1 MERMVKQV
9 NFNNELA
16 KKAEDI
22 NALMCD
28 VLNEDTG
35 YAEYLMDAMRYS
47 VNGGG
52 KRLRPMLMEETCKMF
67 PRKDAPELMCFMAA
81 LELIHSY
88 SLVHDDMPCIDND
101 EYRRGRK
108 TTHAV
113 YGETTALLAGDGL
126 LNFAYETACKA
137 FEVTDNAALTGKALT
152 VLARKAGIFGM
163 VGGQAADVETEKNGA
178 LLSKDRLLYIHENK
192 TGALIEAAMM
202 IGGILGGA
210 SEREIKKLEEA
221 GSAIGIAFQIRD
233 DILDVEG
240 TFEELGKPIGSDAD
254 NAKETYVTLF
264 GMERAKEDV
273 AKYSDKALSIIGEIG
288 EENAFLVE
296 LVKSLVLRTK

>member
-1 MERMVKQV
+1 MEKQV
-9 NFNNELA
+9 NFNSELVA
-16 KKAEDI
+16 KADQI
-22 NALMCD
+22 NKLMENVLD
-28 VLNEDTG
+28 VDTG
-35 YAEYLMDAMRYS
+35 YAQYLMEAMQYS

-52 KRLRPMLMEETCKMF
+52 KRLRPMLMEEISKKFSRNCE
-67 PRKDAPELMCFMAA
+67 AELKYFMAA

-126 LNFAYETACKA
+126 LNYAYETAVKA
-137 FEVTDNAALTGKALT
+137 FDVTDNPAIVGKALK
-152 VLARKAGIFGM
+152 VLTKKAGIFGM

-178 LLSKDRLLYIHENK
+178 LLSKDRLLYIHEKK
-192 TGALIEAAMM
+192 TGALIESAMM
-202 IGGILGGA
+202 IGGILAGA
-210 SEREIKKLEEA
+210 DDKEIELLEQA

-254 NAKETYVTLF
+254 NSKETYVTLF
-264 GMERAKEDV
+264 GMERAKKDVED
-273 AKYSDKALSIIGEIG
+273 YSMKALSIIESLGKT
-288 EENAFLVE
+288 NDFLVE

>member
-1 MERMVKQV
+1 MEKQV
-9 NFNNELA
+9 NFNSELA
-16 KKAEDI
+16 AKADQI
-22 NALMCD
+22 NRLMENVLD
-28 VLNEDTG
+28 VDTG
-35 YAEYLMDAMRYS
+35 YAQYLMEAMQYS

-52 KRLRPMLMEETCKMF
+52 KRLRPMLMEEISKKFSRNCE
-67 PRKDAPELMCFMAA
+67 AELKYFMAA

-126 LNFAYETACKA
+126 LNYAYETAVKA
-137 FEVTDNAALTGKALT
+137 FDVTDNPAIVGKALK
-152 VLARKAGIFGM
+152 VLTKKAGIFGM

-192 TGALIEAAMM
+192 TGALIESAMM
-202 IGGILGGA
+202 IGGILAGA
-210 SEREIKKLEEA
+210 DDKEIELLEQA

-254 NAKETYVTLF
+254 NSKETYVTLF
-264 GMERAKEDV
+264 GMERAKKDVED
-273 AKYSDKALSIIGEIG
+273 YSMKALSIIESLGKT
-288 EENAFLVE
+288 NDFLVE